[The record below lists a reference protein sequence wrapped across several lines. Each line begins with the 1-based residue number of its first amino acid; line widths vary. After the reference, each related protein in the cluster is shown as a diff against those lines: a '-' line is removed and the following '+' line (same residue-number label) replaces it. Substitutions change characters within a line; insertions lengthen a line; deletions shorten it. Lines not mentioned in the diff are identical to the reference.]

1 MAKSKKP
8 KIKKIKAP
16 PKKNPADKPLTDQEK
31 VFVAA
36 YCVTMNATQA
46 ATDAG
51 YTVEVDEDEEY
62 PDREH
67 RKLITKLAWE
77 LKRRPNVAKAIRKNI
92 SDRLDSINCKAEEV
106 LREISYIAFGR
117 ATDVVSI
124 EELDPD
130 HIPSHD
136 QVYIMDRKGDLLP
149 ARSSEVPQLFKAY
162 RVNILD
168 TSYWGKAQH
177 AAVTGIQQDKDG
189 NIKIQFADKQ
199 KALETLAKY
208 FNLVKPDTAVSVGE
222 GAIMIVPATVESL
235 EEWEQRSI
243 KSRQRSA
250 EASRELTKN
259 G

>member
-1 MAKSKKP
+1 MAKAK

-16 PKKNPADKPLTDQEK
+16 KKADPADKRLTDREK

-46 ATDAG
+46 ARDAG
-51 YTVEVDEDEEY
+51 YTVEVDEDEHY
-62 PDREH
+62 PEQAA
-67 RKLITKLAWE
+67 RKAMNRLGYV
-77 LKRRPNVAKAIRKNI
+77 LKHQPHIAKAIRKNVAE
-92 SDRLDSINCKAEEV
+92 RLDAINCQAEDV
-106 LREISYIAFGR
+106 LREITYIAFGR

-124 EELDPD
+124 EELDPSM
-130 HIPSHD
+130 IPTSD
-136 QVYIMDRKGDLLP
+136 QVYIMDRRGNMLP
-149 ARSSEVPQLFKAY
+149 ASSTDVPQLFKAY

-177 AAVTGIQQDKDG
+177 AAVTGIKQDKDG
-189 NIKIQFADKQ
+189 NIQIQFADKQ
-199 KALETLAKY
+199 KALETLARY
-208 FNLVKPDTAVSVGE
+208 FNLVKPDPTLNVGD

-250 EASRELTKN
+250 EKSRELTQN